1 MRKFVIWSLSSLALA
16 LAALV
21 IPASESHA
29 TIAPSNAACGT
40 HKQIFVKKI
49 WWYGRVKYIHI
60 TKLIPNACTRSN
72 NHNGQWAV
80 ACGIAAA
87 GAEMIGAAVHA
98 GDKKDPRQSTI
109 FEAGWYASACPVFLP
124 WSLLVSLTC
133 PDNKATY
140 EVARQ
145 AHRYGKKTGTY
156 NLAVFTDAYGPAC
169 RTGKLSPE
177 FLAFLKTNHMPL
189 SKFYLHG

>member
-1 MRKFVIWSLSSLALA
+1 
-16 LAALV
+16 
-21 IPASESHA
+21 
-29 TIAPSNAACGT
+29 
-40 HKQIFVKKI
+40 
-49 WWYGRVKYIHI
+49 
-60 TKLIPNACTRSN
+60 
-72 NHNGQWAV
+72 
-80 ACGIAAA
+80 
-87 GAEMIGAAVHA
+87 MIGAAVHA
-98 GDKKDPRQSTI
+98 GDKNDPRQSTI

-124 WSLLVSLTC
+124 WSLLVSVTC

-169 RTGKLSPE
+169 RTGKLAPE

-189 SKFYLHG
+189 SNFYLRG